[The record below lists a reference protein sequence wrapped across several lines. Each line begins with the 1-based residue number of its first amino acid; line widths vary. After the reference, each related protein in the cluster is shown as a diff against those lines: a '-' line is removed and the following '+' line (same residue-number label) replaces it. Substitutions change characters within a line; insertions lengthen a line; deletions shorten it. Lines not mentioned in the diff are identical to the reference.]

1 MHTPDKIETPL
12 TDGIEKPP
20 EGDQPHELDETRT
33 PLPDNV
39 DKPPEAD
46 CPHPLNLENQPPL
59 GPQPVE
65 NNQQTQTKWL
75 TGARLRW
82 VATAFALADLM
93 LAIDGTIL
101 GKSEGHPHTEIN
113 TTNAAQQQQSPTSR
127 AISTRWITSGGGAV
141 RTS

>member
-1 MHTPDKIETPL
+1 MHTPDKIETPF

-46 CPHPLNLENQPPL
+46 CPHPLNLENQPPPR
-59 GPQPVE
+59 PQPVE

-101 GKSEGHPHTEIN
+101 GKSEGHPHTEVN
-113 TTNAAQQQQSPTSR
+113 TADAAQQQQSPTSR